1 MTNGKEDACRKKNKD
16 RAGNQIKTNSRVE
29 TADKLFGIKKYKEK
43 YCGQKNDK
51 ESDGMVR
58 VLDQKFRPSTKVV
71 FKRRNLVISG
81 EELDAREEQEK

>member
-1 MTNGKEDACRKKNKD
+1 
-16 RAGNQIKTNSRVE
+16 
-29 TADKLFGIKKYKEK
+29 
-43 YCGQKNDK
+43 
-51 ESDGMVR
+51 MVR